1 MTITMFL
8 TCWTAH
14 TEKNMFVLSKFVI
27 GNKVG
32 VVNIAV
38 WSKDVQKKKMKQMS
52 GLLLYL
58 LSKSL

>member
-38 WSKDVQKKKMKQMS
+38 WSKEVQKKNETNVRFVVVP
-52 GLLLYL
+52 
-58 LSKSL
+58 SL

>member
-38 WSKDVQKKKMKQMS
+38 WSKDVQKKKNETNVRFVVVP
-52 GLLLYL
+52 
-58 LSKSL
+58 SL

>member
-38 WSKDVQKKKMKQMS
+38 WSKDVQKKNETNVRFVVVP
-52 GLLLYL
+52 
-58 LSKSL
+58 SL